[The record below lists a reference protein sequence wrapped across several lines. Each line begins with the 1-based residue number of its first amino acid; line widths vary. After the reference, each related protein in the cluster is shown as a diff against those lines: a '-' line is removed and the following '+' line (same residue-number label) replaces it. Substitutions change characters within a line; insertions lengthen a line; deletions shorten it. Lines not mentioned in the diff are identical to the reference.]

1 MKRTV
6 IQNSTMAPIPI
17 QAPRVVTATKL
28 RVWFWV
34 SGSHGTI
41 LGEVSGLFRVDFGS
55 RGGSPWAAR
64 RRASPVRCSM
74 SSVQPKDGLTGCATQ
89 SGSSR

>member
-28 RVWFWV
+28 RVWFCV

-41 LGEVSGLFRVDFGS
+41 RGEVSELYRSDFVS

-64 RRASPVRCSM
+64 RRASPMRCSM
-74 SSVQPKDGLTGCATQ
+74 SSAQPKDGQTGCATQ
-89 SGSSR
+89 SGRSR